1 MEALWRSASYF
12 DQKLWC
18 ERGIERPCANQPFFC
33 HIFGSACSDTR
44 KAAKLYGK
52 KIQCSCK
59 TLGINLYFWIGKL
72 RHKECG

>member
-1 MEALWRSASYF
+1 MEIFWRSASYF
-12 DQKLWC
+12 DKIFGVKEGLRAHVQTSS
-18 ERGIERPCANQPFFC
+18 FC
-33 HIFGSACSDTR
+33 HIFRSACSHTR

-52 KIQCSCK
+52 TIQCSCK